1 MDALFLLAF
10 AVAPGV
16 CIAIYVY
23 LKDKHEREPLGLLV
37 KSFFYGM
44 LSVLV
49 TLLISAPISAIV
61 PINETDVTEQV
72 VPAFF
77 IERYF
82 IFFTDTP
89 ITGFVLQAVLVVALT
104 EELCKF
110 AALRIYSYR
119 QRSFDEP
126 LDGIVYSVMVAMGFA
141 TLENIM
147 YVVDGGWGVAILRM
161 FTAVPAHASFAV
173 LMGYYL
179 GLAKFVH
186 KKSHY
191 GWYALGI
198 ATLFHGAYDYFWF
211 ISFVPGIWVGA
222 IASLVIGVMLS
233 RKAIKIH
240 QDASPFHPMDVDLN
254 EVKPEET
261 IRPSASQDPESTD
274 RYLK

>member
-44 LSVLV
+44 LSIPV
-49 TLLISAPISAIV
+49 TLLISVPISELV
-61 PINETDVTEQV
+61 PINETDLTEQAV
-72 VPAFF
+72 HAFLIVALVEEF
-77 IERYF
+77 SKF
-82 IFFTDTP
+82 IFVRG
-89 ITGFVLQAVLVVALT
+89 IL
-104 EELCKF
+104 
-110 AALRIYSYR
+110 YR
-119 QRSFDEP
+119 NQNFNEP
-126 LDGIVYSVMVAMGFA
+126 FDGIVYSVMVGMGFA

-147 YVVDGGWGVAILRM
+147 YVYTGGWEVAILRM

-240 QDASPFHPMDVDLN
+240 QDASPFHPMAVDPN

-261 IRPSASQDPESTD
+261 TRPSASQDPESTD